1 MKNFWRL
8 VAAMALATAYTA
20 AQAPTGTACPI
31 AKAKHVPVIDGV
43 ISEGEY
49 DEGVTFAG
57 FLNN

>member
-1 MKNFWRL
+1 
-8 VAAMALATAYTA
+8 MALATAYAA